1 MSSLNILGYIEFE
14 FFCNLNCLENRL
26 VQYANLPWFSR
37 HTYHAIGKYNNNG
50 QYMIHRVY
58 ICSNLNSPFVMQDCD
73 QLEGSHIINIIPL
86 SSSYVFMKQ
95 VYSQEGEHCWSPPTP
110 ASAEFVCIEH
120 ILMDIQSPIPALS
133 FVRTN
138 LLQDGVDKHCVF
150 SNQGAHMLADIS
162 MRDDSFHSLKHGHTP
177 LHNNFGSLCFR
188 NPALLCFVQNHFQA
202 H

>member
-1 MSSLNILGYIEFE
+1 
-14 FFCNLNCLENRL
+14 
-26 VQYANLPWFSR
+26 
-37 HTYHAIGKYNNNG
+37 
-50 QYMIHRVY
+50 MIHRVY
-58 ICSNLNSPFVMQDCD
+58 ICSNLNSHFVMQDCD

-86 SSSYVFMKQ
+86 SSCYVFMKQ
-95 VYSQEGEHCWSPPTP
+95 VYSQKGEHCWSPPMP

-138 LLQDGVDKHCVF
+138 LLQDGVDKHCVS
-150 SNQGAHMLADIS
+150 SNQGAYMLADIS
-162 MRDDSFHSLKHGHTP
+162 MRDDSFHSLKHGHIH